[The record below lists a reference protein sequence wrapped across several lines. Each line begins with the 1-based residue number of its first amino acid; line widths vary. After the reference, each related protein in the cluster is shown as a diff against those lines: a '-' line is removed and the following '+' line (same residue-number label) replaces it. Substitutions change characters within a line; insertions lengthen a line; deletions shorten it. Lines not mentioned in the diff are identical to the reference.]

1 MLDRG
6 IQADGQD
13 HHLEFLFL
21 DTFIGRGI
29 ADGDIFGL
37 RILFPYG
44 YVASNKSNAGK
55 IRRSLVEPFKILPKG
70 TNIIMEYSTLRLGVM
85 LLGQDHLFL
94 VVRAAHAGAIAV
106 LSLGNTSRANA
117 GNPGDFVGMLQVGR
131 TQDFSLVC
139 SRGGQKPFK
148 IHAGDHIGKLSVVIF
163 LHFPGIKGLQTGSQ
177 NDRPHIDVHL
187 LRLLFEIDGVR
198 LADSLTES
206 AFLLLQVET
215 ALVNIGNQR
224 KSLREIDVDG
234 FIIGYIL
241 IKLIRI
247 LYRAVLRADGTTG
260 ALVLQNVSGLLSQCY
275 SEISRLSDYT
285 VNVGIRQDLYVWMPA
300 DLGQF
305 G

>member
-1 MLDRG
+1 
-6 IQADGQD
+6 
-13 HHLEFLFL
+13 
-21 DTFIGRGI
+21 
-29 ADGDIFGL
+29 
-37 RILFPYG
+37 
-44 YVASNKSNAGK
+44 
-55 IRRSLVEPFKILPKG
+55 
-70 TNIIMEYSTLRLGVM
+70 
-85 LLGQDHLFL
+85 
-94 VVRAAHAGAIAV
+94 
-106 LSLGNTSRANA
+106 
-117 GNPGDFVGMLQVGR
+117 
-131 TQDFSLVC
+131 
-139 SRGGQKPFK
+139 
-148 IHAGDHIGKLSVVIF
+148 VIF

-247 LYRAVLRADGTTG
+247 LYRAVLRADGATR